1 MNYTTNKLSFK
12 EQRIFIVKL
21 YNFHCVSRITI
32 DIAIFKLVIQFII
45 GNDFILSRK
54 YDIFF
59 LTKENSTRL
68 FDLFLS
74 FPLRIQNYTGATT
87 LGKESSENMGDLHWP
102 RLIRTF
108 PPEVLDDKL
117 FPSKNR
123 VPFEIQ
129 REILLRYVS
138 AVHARVRHI
147 ACEDRGSGDR
157 CIYNRGGWKMKALT
171 MTQKRPN
178 VQMNLQRCNSQ

>member
-1 MNYTTNKLSFK
+1 MCIEDYRWYHDIQISDSV
-12 EQRIFIVKL
+12 RI
-21 YNFHCVSRITI
+21 R
-32 DIAIFKLVIQFII
+32 
-45 GNDFILSRK
+45 NDFILSRK
-54 YDIFF
+54 YDIFL

-68 FDLFLS
+68 FFDLFLP
-74 FPLRIQNYTGATT
+74 FPLRIQNYTGSNNTRERKFRKHRRYT
-87 LGKESSENMGDLHWP
+87 RP

-117 FPSKNR
+117 FPGKNR

-129 REILLRYVS
+129 REILSRYVS
-138 AVHARVRHI
+138 AVHARVWPT
-147 ACEDRGSGDR
+147 ACEGRESGDR

>member
-1 MNYTTNKLSFK
+1 M
-12 EQRIFIVKL
+12 RIED
-21 YNFHCVSRITI
+21 YHWYR
-32 DIAIFKLVIQFII
+32 DIQISNSVWI

-117 FPSKNR
+117 FPGKNR

-157 CIYNRGGWKMKALT
+157 CIYNRVYTTGWMKNESFNDDAET
-171 MTQKRPN
+171 
-178 VQMNLQRCNSQ
+178 S